1 MSDHD
6 KLWEEYWYVA
16 RKRQLRYPSPVMG
29 YMLLFMHGSADMF
42 HARILAIKQFDKA
55 SRG

>member
-55 SRG
+55 RRR